1 MPAAG
6 GAVESGCRTQTKP
19 PYPTHQPKMYYL
31 ATEACQR
38 LPAPLAGRYTVV
50 NRSPLVV
57 RDLYPERE
65 SPPPDVTL
73 DTAQPYQRLNP
84 WRWAIPEVHAQITPG
99 RCLLLD
105 NAPLEED
112 GAPWPTLGHSW
123 PMAQTL
129 RQLGWLLQLA
139 KLWEP
144 CCRQKVA
151 SSLLASANIGVQGWQ
166 VRLFYLTHDRAPV
179 SLQALGASWLALTPM
194 ADELCAVVQA
204 LTTGKFDRLD
214 ALVAALE
221 ALAAQT
227 NTGCRVQA
235 VTSATHPGRRELNE
249 DCLAYDPQGRF
260 AVVCDGMGGHE
271 GGKLASLLA
280 ISSLQQDFAC
290 LSDQALPPSELRAQ
304 LANAAQRAHQRLWR
318 LNQRQGRSGRR
329 QLGTTVAACFLRG
342 PLLHTVHVG
351 DSRVYLI
358 DRRHCQQLS
367 VDDDVLNLEVSL
379 ARTTRQ
385 VLHREFGSGQ
395 LTQALGVIPPNNL
408 KPTTQSFVLPEDCLV
423 LLCSD
428 GLSDGDFVERHWRET
443 LLPLLDG
450 GNLEAAGA
458 ALVEMALLEL
468 GHDNISFV
476 MLQYATAAPRSDGD

>member
-1 MPAAG
+1 
-6 GAVESGCRTQTKP
+6 
-19 PYPTHQPKMYYL
+19 MYYL
-31 ATEACQR
+31 ATEEYQR
-38 LPAPLAGRYTVV
+38 LPSPLADRYTVV

-65 SPPPDVTL
+65 STPPDVTL

-84 WRWAIPEVHAQITPG
+84 WRWAIPEVHAQFTPG
-99 RCLLLD
+99 RCLLLE

-112 GAPWPTLGHSW
+112 GAPWPTLGQSW
-123 PMAQTL
+123 PMAEPL

-144 CCRQKVA
+144 CCRQKVV

-166 VRLFYLTHDRAPV
+166 VRLFYLTQDRVPV
-179 SLQALGASWLALTPM
+179 SLQALAASWLSLTPM
-194 ADELCAVVQA
+194 VGELRAVVQA
-204 LTTGKFDRLD
+204 LAAGKFARIEV
-214 ALVAALE
+214 LVAALE
-221 ALAAQT
+221 ALAVQT

-249 DCLAYDPQGRF
+249 DCLVYDPQGRF

-271 GGKLASLLA
+271 GGKLASFLA

-290 LSDQALPPSELRAQ
+290 LSYQDSPPSELRAQ
-304 LANAAQRAHQRLWR
+304 LAGAAQRAHQRLWR

-329 QLGTTVAACFLRG
+329 QMGTTVAACFLRG

-379 ARTTRQ
+379 ARTTRRA
-385 VLHREFGSGQ
+385 LHRQSGSGR
-395 LTQALGVIPPNNL
+395 LTQALGVIPPNDL
-408 KPTTQSFVLPEDCLV
+408 KPTTRSFLLPEDCLV

-428 GLSDGDFVERHWRET
+428 GLSDGDFVERHWREAF
-443 LLPLLDG
+443 LPLLDR

-476 MLQYATAAPRSDGD
+476 LLKYAAAAPRTDAG